1 MEEIVNLIATD
12 SSAADIS
19 DKMKELLFAKAAEKI
34 DAQKQTVAT
43 SMFDTDSVESASTP
57 DTETPEE
64 QE

>member
-19 DKMKELLFAKAAEKI
+19 DKMKEMLFANAAEKI
-34 DAQKQTVAT
+34 DAQKASVAT
-43 SMFDTDSVESASTP
+43 SMFDTDSVESDSTP
-57 DTETPEE
+57 DTETTED

>member
-12 SSAADIS
+12 SSATDIS
-19 DKMKELLFAKAAEKI
+19 DRLKDVLFAKAAEKI

-43 SMFDTDSVESASTP
+43 SMFDTDSVESDSTP
-57 DTETPEE
+57 DTETTED